1 MNKIYCVFTDVF
13 SDRFKKKTT
22 EFSYMLILKPTQY
35 QELPFE
41 Y

>member
-1 MNKIYCVFTDVF
+1 MYSLIDLKK
-13 SDRFKKKTT
+13 KKKT
-22 EFSYMLILKPTQY
+22 EFAYMLILKPTQY

>member
-1 MNKIYCVFTDVF
+1 MYSLIDL
-13 SDRFKKKTT
+13 KKQKT
-22 EFSYMLILKPTQY
+22 EFAYMLILKPTQY